1 MVGSILA
8 SVFLVL
14 SVLRGADPAAVLA
27 SLVYGIGLVAMLWS
41 SAAYHLTCHPRLKE
55 WFRRCDHAAIFLMI
69 AGTYTP
75 FAIAGLGG
83 AIGWTLLSFVWIVA
97 VFGMALKLLRPR
109 RRDRWSVALYLA
121 LGWAGLPVAGRLWEA
136 LPGEVFALL
145 GAGGV
150 LYTVGVAFYLWERL
164 PGHNAIWH
172 GFVLAAAV
180 CHYLA
185 VMQVLIPETA

>member
-1 MVGSILA
+1 MAPKSKYGQRERAADRALHAVGMVGSILA

-75 FAIAGLGG
+75 FAIAGL
-83 AIGWTLLSFVWIVA
+83 
-97 VFGMALKLLRPR
+97 
-109 RRDRWSVALYLA
+109 
-121 LGWAGLPVAGRLWEA
+121 
-136 LPGEVFALL
+136 
-145 GAGGV
+145 
-150 LYTVGVAFYLWERL
+150 
-164 PGHNAIWH
+164 
-172 GFVLAAAV
+172 
-180 CHYLA
+180 
-185 VMQVLIPETA
+185 